1 MATTENPKTAYDK
14 NAEAQKEANEKN
26 YNDVYDDADGKKK
39 GYVLDF
45 HDQCFLMDFASKF
58 AKIKGET
65 VPWAPRHVAEVKNG
79 ASPELK
85 TFSSFLTP
93 KSSQVLFSNKAPV
106 QKLWNITPQLRLY
119 KIKYDSNGKERK
131 VQLPFRQDITKD
143 RIKNLTDPG
152 NIDKYYAN
160 IEEFSFN
167 YEGVNPAE
175 VDYYITANLRLYFNS
190 VEAFF
195 YNFNGAS
202 YSDLIKRPR
211 WNKPSVP
218 LGSDSLDRH
227 RQWNE
232 NFFRIWVE
240 VDYDLDGIP
249 QEEKNKHKE
258 FFGALKD
265 QKIAFYLNILKH
277 EFEIDKMPGMPFYL
291 NIDYVAAVES
301 SMNNREFAD
310 ILGRKMSGPAISSNL
325 LERRNDLE
333 KAMQGYGLREFI
345 NMQPEEAKELF
356 RSAWGDLDFSAGEAT
371 GIGGYGSD
379 SAIKWTSLS
388 DERKTALLLE
398 ADSRT
403 GNFTRGTSPN
413 VTVAGADVQG
423 AHHTFYNEIKKRFN
437 EKTENKYS
445 GDDLMKRIILSSE
458 YWNVRNQIAK
468 EVQEASVDQS
478 TRYTLLHDELFG
490 RGTLGLNDEDL
501 ASVGY
506 SKEKIAAQDPEEM
519 KKVDADVVATA
530 RRVYSITVPGK
541 EMHDYIYK
549 KKTYKERVSQD
560 TIASLKAQEE
570 LGDPSAHKK
579 LQDIRKG
586 AQQTMRVGLNSFW
599 KRNFEGENLIVNY
612 AGTKGQDG
620 KPLKGTGQESVNY
633 TKEVREKV
641 AHDARQSTGDGSSS
655 SSYPSLGRYHRP
667 IAGSDY
673 YLQWMYFGDIVDA
686 ALTIVR
692 GEQKQLGIVIPSWYF
707 WGGTG
712 EKFTGNQVHD
722 ASYNVV
728 FGNITYDDNLTGKRV
743 TIPISKIP
751 VSLKLFNEFWTQYVV
766 GPGLDHYPFKQFLK
780 DLLTYV
786 MSNCFNSRCAQPGE
800 VKNRIRGAYD
810 VITQKE
816 SPSWGQPTIKII
828 RQSGKGVIA
837 DHCPK
842 AVTLDKNGNLVG
854 PLRKKLIQGE
864 KYANDVID
872 TVNSINTLGEKI
884 PKYVAKK
891 NWSNAAS
898 TNTVVY
904 IYATSNN
911 VDHLKTRAGE
921 TILQT
926 NIKNNIT
933 HIKLGQTTPSGS
945 PYKYKSSPI
954 KEISFSKTDQPFYL
968 EAKGDQAGIKDNPL
982 ELSEPYNVTMTLF
995 GNMAFRPGSHF
1006 YLMLPQ
1012 MGNPMYKKLPDGRKE
1027 AIDTYAN
1034 QLGLGGYFMVTKCQN
1049 TISAVGQKFE
1059 WETEVSAL
1067 WVGYPEKGTNTAAR
1081 ATETTEASPTS
1092 GVGAWLDST
1101 TNRFKEVLSD
1111 ETNAPIPPPA
1121 PPEPVSDTKIKQQSR
1136 GQLPGT

>member
-1 MATTENPKTAYDK
+1 MATTETPKTAYDE
-14 NAEAQKEANEKN
+14 NAEAQKKANEEN
-26 YNDVYDDADGKKK
+26 YKDVYDDADGKKK

-58 AKIKGET
+58 ANIKGGS
-65 VPWAPRHVAEVKNG
+65 VPWAPRHVAEVMGGTDPK
-79 ASPELK
+79 SK
-85 TFSSFLTP
+85 TFNSYLTP

-119 KIKYDSNGKERK
+119 KIKYDSNGKERR
-131 VQLPFRQDITKD
+131 VRLPFRQEITKD

-175 VDYYITANLRLYFNS
+175 VDYYITANLRLYFNN

-202 YSDLIKRPR
+202 YSDLIKRPK
-211 WNKPSVP
+211 WNQPSAP

-310 ILGRKMSGPAISSNL
+310 ILGRKMSGPAISSDL
-325 LERRNDLE
+325 LQRRSDLE
-333 KAMQGYGLREFI
+333 KAMQGYGLQEFAS
-345 NMQPEEAKELF
+345 MQPDEAKKLF
-356 RSAWGDLDFSAGEAT
+356 RSAFAGLDFSAGEVT
-371 GIGGYGSD
+371 GMGGYGSE
-379 SAIKWTSLS
+379 WNSLS
-388 DERKTALLLE
+388 DERKSALLVQ
-398 ADSRT
+398 ADIDFREELQTHPDGPGSIP
-403 GNFTRGTSPN
+403 TS
-413 VTVAGADVQG
+413 GDVQA
-423 AHHTFYNEIKKRFN
+423 AHHFSYNEIKKRFN

-458 YWNVRNQIAK
+458 YWNVRNQIEK
-468 EVQEASVDQS
+468 EAQEASVDQS

-490 RGTLGLNDEDL
+490 RGSLGLNDEDL
-501 ASVGY
+501 ASAGY
-506 SKEKIAAQDPEEM
+506 NKEKIGTQDPELM
-519 KKVDADVVATA
+519 TKVDSNVVAAA

-570 LGDPSAHKK
+570 LGDPSAHRQ
-579 LQDIRKG
+579 LQNIRKG
-586 AQQTMRVGLNSFW
+586 AQQTMRNGLNSFW
-599 KRNFEGENLIVNY
+599 KRNFEDKNLIINY
-612 AGTKGQDG
+612 AGIKDLDG
-620 KPLKGTGQESVNY
+620 PLKGTGQESVNY
-633 TKEVREKV
+633 TKEVKEKV
-641 AHDARQSTGDGSSS
+641 AHDARQSTGNGSSN
-655 SSYPSLGRYHRP
+655 SSYPSLGRYLRP

-686 ALTIVR
+686 ALSIVR

-712 EKFTGNQVHD
+712 EKYTGNQVHD

-786 MSNCFNSRCAQPGE
+786 MSNCFTSRCAQPGE

-816 SPSWGQPTIKII
+816 KWGQSTIKII
-828 RQSGKGVIA
+828 LPQSGRNIIA

-842 AVTLDKNGNLVG
+842 AVTLDKNNNAVG
-854 PLRKKLIQGE
+854 PFRKKLIQME
-864 KYANDVID
+864 KNVNDTI
-872 TVNSINTLGEKI
+872 TMANSINTFGEKI

-898 TNTVVY
+898 ANTVIY

-911 VDHLKTRAGE
+911 VDHLETPAGR

-1049 TISAVGQKFE
+1049 TISAAGQKFE

-1067 WVGYPEKGTNTAAR
+1067 WVGYPEKSTNTTER
-1081 ATETTEASPTS
+1081 ATETTEVSPTS
-1092 GVGAWLDST
+1092 VGAWLDST

-1111 ETNAPIPPPA
+1111 ETNAPIPPP
-1121 PPEPVSDTKIKQQSR
+1121 PDPESVSDTKIKVKAATDLLADQ
-1136 GQLPGT
+1136 G